1 MTIITVMAAGMVARG
16 CARPPGL
23 WAGPAWGQVV
33 APVAMAAMA
42 VAGPAPVVGRVADRV
57 VGPVAAGTV
66 VLAAVVPAGLVVES
80 APAQD
85 RLLQAH
91 PVVVVAPEAGRT
103 VPRVVVAPKV
113 RRAAERPDWCEKSLR
128 KRPCHGAGS
137 FFVLLARCCGRGA
150 AHGARMHTAYRSAAL
165 APVCLRL

>member
-1 MTIITVMAAGMVARG
+1 MTIITVMVAGMVA
-16 CARPPGL
+16 
-23 WAGPAWGQVV
+23 AGPAPVV
-33 APVAMAAMA
+33 VVRRAQTD
-42 VAGPAPVVGRVADRV
+42 PVVGRVADRV
-57 VGPVAAGTV
+57 VARVAAGTV

-91 PVVVVAPEAGRT
+91 PVVVGGPEAGRT

-137 FFVLLARCCGRGA
+137 FFVLLARCCGMGWRM
-150 AHGARMHTAYRSAAL
+150 AHGCARPTGAQL
-165 APVCLRL
+165 LRPYA